1 MRKQGEMLRKLS
13 KTVSRQNRQI
23 CEKDI
28 TTDEIRK
35 AILNFENNKS
45 PGNDGLTEEFYKT
58 FSEIFVN
65 DLQELYREISEVGR
79 MPDSM
84 RQAVIT
90 CIYKKGDIE
99 DITNWRPISLLNYDY
114 KIFTK
119 ILATKMQ
126 SSLNDIIGTEQTA
139 AIKGRTIIENL
150 QLNRDIISYANLN
163 NLEASIITLDQEKA
177 FDRVDRHFLFKTLRK
192 FGYGPKLIATIEA
205 IYNNIEAQVKVNGNM
220 SQSFLI
226 ERGVRQGCPLSM
238 ILYIIL
244 AEVMIEN
251 IRQNRNIK
259 GITIS
264 QKETKISAFADD
276 TTIYIGENSSFTYL
290 QTQLQDF
297 ERFASI

>member
-1 MRKQGEMLRKLS
+1 
-13 KTVSRQNRQI
+13 
-23 CEKDI
+23 
-28 TTDEIRK
+28 
-35 AILNFENNKS
+35 
-45 PGNDGLTEEFYKT
+45 
-58 FSEIFVN
+58 
-65 DLQELYREISEVGR
+65 
-79 MPDSM
+79 
-84 RQAVIT
+84 
-90 CIYKKGDIE
+90 
-99 DITNWRPISLLNYDY
+99 
-114 KIFTK
+114 
-119 ILATKMQ
+119 MQ

-290 QTQLQDF
+290 QAQLQDF
-297 ERFASI
+297 ERFAGIKYNRNKCVGMWLGVNRDNTDKPLGFKWNSEQIKILGYIYGQNPKDNQEQNWQKIKSKILRHK